1 MAQATRLADERA
13 AAMEKAMKDF
23 EERAR
28 VEEAERAM
36 QRQMMELA
44 AGPVQTARS
53 EAPAPD
59 PKTTRT
65 PRTKRDNYDA
75 PPTARSAR
83 EEGIPKDAEKVSF
96 EGRKWYQLWDEQES
110 AYYWYC
116 PGTKAAQWEKP
127 GETGGGY
134 ESGGYTT
141 DYSTDWYESGGDYTD
156 GEGDMWQEY
165 FDEGAQ
171 AKYWYNPSTGEA
183 SWVPPQ
189 SSANSSANRSRKNSA
204 KLTAKEVPAAAYEAP
219 DDWISYLDAETQ
231 QEYWYNTK
239 TGETSWDR

>member
-1 MAQATRLADERA
+1 MAQATRLAEERA
-13 AAMEKAMKDF
+13 TAMEKAMKDF

-28 VEEAERAM
+28 IEEAERAM

-53 EAPAPD
+53 DVPVD

-65 PRTKRDNYDA
+65 PRTKRDNYDP

-83 EEGIPKDAEKVSF
+83 EEGIPKDAEKISF

-116 PGTKAAQWEKP
+116 PATKAAQWEKP
-127 GETGGGY
+127 GDPPGTDGGY
-134 ESGGYTT
+134 ESGGNTT

-156 GEGDMWQEY
+156 GEGETWQEF
-165 FDEGAQ
+165 FDDSAQ
-171 AKYWYNPSTGEA
+171 AKYWYNPATGEA
-183 SWVPPQ
+183 SWVQPI
-189 SSANSSANRSRKNSA
+189 SSGRNSSSGRRNSQ
-204 KLTAKEVPAAAYEAP
+204 LTAKKIPGDAYNAP
-219 DDWISYLDAETQ
+219 DDWISYMDAETQ

-239 TGETSWDR
+239 TGETSWER